1 MEDGP
6 LVSIIIPA
14 CNSSAYVAE
23 AIRSALDQDYE
34 RKEIIVVDDGS
45 TDSTPTILQ
54 SFGDSITIQRLVAMV
69 SESRRRFH
77 DSSSAAIGA
86 TALDRARRLRMD
98 LYKFTV

>member
-54 SFGDSITIQRLVAMV
+54 SFGDSITVLRQANAGPG
-69 SESRRRFH
+69 
-77 DSSSAAIGA
+77 AARNRG
-86 TALDRARRLRMD
+86 LREA
-98 LYKFTV
+98 K